1 MYMYSERERTI
12 TSCVIAALILDV
24 VGDLLQAF
32 HLLDG
37 FEMVQILNDCNV

>member
-1 MYMYSERERTI
+1 MYSEREH
-12 TSCVIAALILDV
+12 TSCVIAAPMLNV

-32 HLLDG
+32 HLDG